1 MAVTAVYVLHGVVN
15 SGTFIS
21 QIENARPITG
31 NELITP
37 QSAGLPFPLFTA
49 VMGTNPAVPMDTTQ
63 VKTILDSTGALT
75 SIVDLT
81 GGNVDLYFKA
91 MADFGRRTADASL
104 AHLRMR
110 MSQAFMTLDRISAGH
125 NSLATASCRI
135 GTTYDGTNN
144 PLVPAGNV
152 ALSGTPTHAEH
163 YVAGPV
169 VVNSVQIPG
178 VQNITIEFNRVLR
191 EIGGDGELYN
201 TFAACEYFT
210 PVITVTSTANPW
222 ATYGINGTVL
232 TALSVYLRKVSA
244 TGRTADATAEH
255 IKFTATAG
263 LVTIDESSG
272 GANDPSLTTTRIT
285 LVGANST
292 TEPIAVSTASAIT

>member
-110 MSQAFMTLDRISAGH
+110 MSQAF
-125 NSLATASCRI
+125 SCRI

-169 VVNSVQIPG
+169 VVNTVQIPG
-178 VQNITIEFNRVLR
+178 IQNITIEFNRVLR

-222 ATYGINGTVL
+222 ATYGINGTAL
-232 TALSVYLRKVSA
+232 TAMSVYLRKIA
-244 TGRTADATAEH
+244 ANGTGRVADATAEH